1 MKDWRK
7 LKSPSQLYVKNPLIF
22 HSFFLSLSLS
32 LSCFISRS
40 LPLSKFFTCFDATAY
55 TRVSRYDDIPLFCGL
70 MMIMM
75 MLYKGNLRRIN
86 TTLSL
91 IYSIFSH
98 LSQIIIIISYRLKL
112 FSSSAYILTHI
123 NRLMLLLR
131 ALQEHCYALI
141 KTIFLSLFV
150 SFFLLIDLSL
160 DIIKLHKLIII
171 TTMHQKFFS
180 NVLFIISLSI

>member
-70 MMIMM
+70 MMMMM

-86 TTLSL
+86 TTLS
-91 IYSIFSH
+91 H
-98 LSQIIIIISYRLKL
+98 LLD
-112 FSSSAYILTHI
+112 
-123 NRLMLLLR
+123 
-131 ALQEHCYALI
+131 
-141 KTIFLSLFV
+141 FLSFV
-150 SFFLLIDLSL
+150 PNHHHHFLSF
-160 DIIKLHKLIII
+160 K
-171 TTMHQKFFS
+171 
-180 NVLFIISLSI
+180 VVFIISIYPYAHKQIDAPFACLTRTLLCID